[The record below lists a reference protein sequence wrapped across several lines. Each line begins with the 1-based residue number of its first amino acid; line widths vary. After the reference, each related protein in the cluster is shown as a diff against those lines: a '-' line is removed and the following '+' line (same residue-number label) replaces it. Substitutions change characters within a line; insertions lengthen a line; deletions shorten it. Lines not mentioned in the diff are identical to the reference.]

1 MSDSNSVNS
10 TDLFMRD
17 CITYAI
23 QYDQLEILK
32 FLLQNGAKV
41 NNIASGMGKTTI
53 KNENIYKGYSNIYIY
68 LIDSSTNLHR
78 AVYKGSPEAVELLLS
93 HKANANAQDCYNRA
107 PLHWSV
113 INENVECLKV
123 DDLLGLFTPNS
134 INTNRDIC

>member
-41 NNIASGMGKTTI
+41 NNIASGMGKNTITI
-53 KNENIYKGYSNIYIY
+53 KTINKGYSNNNTYIFERF
-68 LIDSSTNLHR
+68 INKSSSSRL
-78 AVYKGSPEAVELLLS
+78 
-93 HKANANAQDCYNRA
+93 
-107 PLHWSV
+107 
-113 INENVECLKV
+113 
-123 DDLLGLFTPNS
+123 
-134 INTNRDIC
+134 

>member
-41 NNIASGMGKTTI
+41 NNIASGMEKINTI
-53 KNENIYKGYSNIYIY
+53 TNETINKGYSNTYIFERF
-68 LIDSSTNLHR
+68 INKSSSSRL
-78 AVYKGSPEAVELLLS
+78 
-93 HKANANAQDCYNRA
+93 
-107 PLHWSV
+107 
-113 INENVECLKV
+113 
-123 DDLLGLFTPNS
+123 
-134 INTNRDIC
+134 

>member
-1 MSDSNSVNS
+1 
-10 TDLFMRD
+10 MRD

-41 NNIASGMGKTTI
+41 NNIASGMEKNTI
-53 KNENIYKGYSNIYIY
+53 TNETIVIVIVIHIYFK
-68 LIDSSTNLHR
+68 DSSTNLHR

-123 DDLLGLFTPNS
+123 DDLLGLLHTQFN
-134 INTNRDIC
+134 

>member
-41 NNIASGMGKTTI
+41 NNIASGMGKNTI
-53 KNENIYKGYSNIYIY
+53 KNETINKGYSNTYIFERF
-68 LIDSSTNLHR
+68 INKSSSSRL
-78 AVYKGSPEAVELLLS
+78 
-93 HKANANAQDCYNRA
+93 
-107 PLHWSV
+107 
-113 INENVECLKV
+113 
-123 DDLLGLFTPNS
+123 
-134 INTNRDIC
+134 